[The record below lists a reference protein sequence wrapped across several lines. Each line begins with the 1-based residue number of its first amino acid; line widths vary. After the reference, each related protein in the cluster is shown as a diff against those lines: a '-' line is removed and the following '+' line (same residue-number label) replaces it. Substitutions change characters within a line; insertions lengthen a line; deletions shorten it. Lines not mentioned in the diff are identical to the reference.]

1 MTELL
6 TPFFGA
12 DSLLVGTIVPFLF
25 VLTVVVFVHEM
36 GHYLV
41 GRWCG
46 IGVTAFSIGFG
57 PELFGFNDRHGTRWK
72 LCAIPLGG
80 YVKFVGDI
88 NATSTPDQDKMGKL
102 TAAERKV
109 AFHTQPVWK
118 RAATVFAGPLFNFLL
133 TIAVFAVFFA
143 TYGRPVSEPV
153 VAAVHVGSPAANAGF
168 MPGDRFV
175 TVDGSRVETFGDVQR
190 YVSGRTGDPLVFVL
204 LRDGKE
210 IELVAAPA
218 PVERKDALGNTIKV
232 GVIGVEGGFPSGDRF
247 VKVDGKKV
255 ETFADVEKY
264 VASRIGDPLVFV
276 LLRDG
281 QEVELVATPRPVE
294 RKDALGNTITIGVIG
309 VENNKEL
316 GQPRI
321 IAYSVPGA
329 VVEAVRETGHI
340 LVRTG
345 TFLKRF
351 AVGREDKCQLGG
363 PVKIADMAGKAAKLG
378 FEWLVQLVAML
389 SVGIGFLNLLPIPPL
404 DGGHLVFY
412 AVEAAIGRP
421 VSERAMEVVYRAGF
435 LLVLAF
441 MGFVFWNDL
450 FGC

>member
-1 MTELL
+1 MNDLLSPFLGTE
-6 TPFFGA
+6 
-12 DSLLVGTIVPFLF
+12 SLLIGTIVPFLF

-57 PELFGFNDRHGTRWK
+57 PELFGFNDRYGTRWK

-80 YVKFVGDI
+80 YVKFVGDVS
-88 NATSTPDQDKMGKL
+88 ATSSPDQNEMGKL
-102 TAAERKV
+102 TPAERRV
-109 AFHTQPVWK
+109 AFHTQAVWK
-118 RAATVFAGPLFNFLL
+118 RAATVVAGPLFNFLL

-143 TYGRPVSEPV
+143 AYGRAVSEPT
-153 VAAVHVGSPAANAGF
+153 VAEVRTGSPAAAAGF

-175 TVDGSRVETFGDVQR
+175 QVDGNRVETFADVQR
-190 YVSGRTGDPLVFVL
+190 YVSGRAGDPLVFVL
-204 LRDGKE
+204 LRGGKE
-210 IELVAAPA
+210 IQLVATPEI
-218 PVERKDALGNTIKV
+218 VEQKDALGNTIKV
-232 GVIGVEGGFPSGDRF
+232 GVIGV
-247 VKVDGKKV
+247 V
-255 ETFADVEKY
+255 
-264 VASRIGDPLVFV
+264 
-276 LLRDG
+276 
-281 QEVELVATPRPVE
+281 
-294 RKDALGNTITIGVIG
+294 
-309 VENNKEL
+309 NNREL

-321 IAYSVPGA
+321 IEYSVPGA
-329 VVEAVRETGHI
+329 FVEAVRETGHI
-340 LVRTG
+340 LVRTA

-363 PVKIADMAGKAAKLG
+363 PVKIADMAGKAAKMG

-421 VSERAMEVVYRAGF
+421 VSEKAMEMVYRAGF
-435 LLVLAF
+435 LLVLTF